1 MTVRT
6 KFTKPFTQ
14 QEPIPAA
21 AIERAVE
28 VTKAVGAIIINRVRE
43 SGSMRCVLYLGAR

>member
-1 MTVRT
+1 MAASTN
-6 KFTKPFTQ
+6 FTKPFTQ

-28 VTKAVGAIIINRVRE
+28 IMQ
-43 SGSMRCVLYLGAR
+43 SGRLHRYNCLLYTSDAADD